1 MKNTK
6 EYSYIVK
13 TIAEYAN
20 VSAEDMKELSVEF
33 SDNLFEVEFHTDWM
47 YYTCYAD
54 LSGQVVGFLTEPVP
68 MTMDNADSI
77 AFSLDSAK
85 CA

>member
-1 MKNTK
+1 M
-6 EYSYIVK
+6 
-13 TIAEYAN
+13 
-20 VSAEDMKELSVEF
+20 EF
-33 SDNLFEVEFHTDWM
+33 SDNLFEVDFHTDWM

-77 AFSLDSAK
+77 TISLDSAK